1 MKKRLAAHELI
12 ERLNRKIQRQLDLRD
27 TVVLG
32 VVLKGLP
39 VAYGLARMNRIIDNF
54 VPLVAQRHLHSQHQ
68 VESYFPSL
76 DWIAHFK
83 KLVTATECILI
94 VDDVINT
101 GFTRQKVEG
110 IVHSLAQTLET
121 TVPLR
126 FAALVLN
133 RKKLA
138 NPSFVHQSDIF
149 GLEVDAFDVE
159 CDWGL
164 MTVPLWDLPVAEAV
178 QRCEEYYEQFWLNER
193 RWITIDY

>member
-1 MKKRLAAHELI
+1 
-12 ERLNRKIQRQLDLRD
+12 
-27 TVVLG
+27 
-32 VVLKGLP
+32 LP
-39 VAYGLARMNRIIDNF
+39 VAYGLARMNGIIDSF

-83 KLVTATECILI
+83 KLANTTQCILI

-110 IVHSLAQTLET
+110 IVHSLAQTLER

-133 RKKLA
+133 RKELA
-138 NPSFVHQSDIF
+138 NPSFVRPNDF
-149 GLEVDAFDVE
+149 FALKVNAFDVE

-164 MTVPLWDLPVAEAV
+164 MTVPLWDLPVAEAIE
-178 QRCEEYYEQFWLNER
+178 RCEEYYRRFWLNEK
-193 RWITIDY
+193 RWITISH